1 MGGRMPLLPFG
12 WVGCMFTRQG
22 YLAFFPYVVI
32 PASFRGR
39 TSSLFFFFC
48 MTLRQ
53 APGHVICNM
62 WSLDPEW
69 LQAYGTN
76 SQHIKKAYV
85 HGQNGCVCV
94 HHLNR
99 CKTSYDCRGVWH
111 PCPTTRNEAVDMS
124 GNGNAAGFL
133 YLRLYLYV

>member
-12 WVGCMFTRQG
+12 WVGCMFRRQG

-76 SQHIKKAYV
+76 SQHIKTAYV

-94 HHLNR
+94 
-99 CKTSYDCRGVWH
+99 CTI
-111 PCPTTRNEAVDMS
+111 
-124 GNGNAAGFL
+124 
-133 YLRLYLYV
+133 

>member
-1 MGGRMPLLPFG
+1 MPLLPFG
-12 WVGCMFTRQG
+12 WVGCMFRRQG

-62 WSLDPEW
+62 GHLTPSGFKHMALTLATHQKGICPRPKWM
-69 LQAYGTN
+69 
-76 SQHIKKAYV
+76 
-85 HGQNGCVCV
+85 CVCV

-111 PCPTTRNEAVDMS
+111 SCPTTRNEAVAMS
-124 GNGNAAGFL
+124 GNRNAAGFL
-133 YLRLYLYV
+133 YLWLYLYV